1 MRTDIPEKAAPEAE
15 RPADAVL
22 DCRGL
27 LCPLPLLKTQE
38 ALRGLHVGQV
48 LEVLATDP
56 QAEADLRNWAHLAGH
71 EVEPLGRQD
80 GIYRFR
86 IRRMR

>member
-1 MRTDIPEKAAPEAE
+1 MRADNLVSPKTEA
-15 RPADAVL
+15 PADAVL

-27 LCPLPLLKTQE
+27 LCPLPLLKAQE
-38 ALRGLHVGQV
+38 ALRGLRIGQV

-56 QAEADLRNWAHLAGH
+56 QAEADLRNWAQQGGH
-71 EVEPLGRQD
+71 EVEPLAGRD
-80 GIYRFR
+80 GMYRFR